1 MQGWAVPKAENP
13 VLQSLA
19 SFLGL
24 PMTVGWRTPGR
35 VWDSCFVTKG
45 FFKIG
50 HPDTIGIL
58 CVLNVLETLA

>member
-1 MQGWAVPKAENP
+1 MQGWAVHKAGKP
-13 VLQSLA
+13 VLHRLA
-19 SFLGL
+19 GFLGL
-24 PMTVGWRTPGR
+24 QMTIGWRTLGR
-35 VWDSCFVTKG
+35 GWDSCFVRKG